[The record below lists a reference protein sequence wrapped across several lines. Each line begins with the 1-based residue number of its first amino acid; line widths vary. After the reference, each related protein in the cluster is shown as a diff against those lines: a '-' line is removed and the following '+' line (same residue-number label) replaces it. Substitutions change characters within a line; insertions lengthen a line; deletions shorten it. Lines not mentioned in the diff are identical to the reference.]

1 MCGRYTQTQSI
12 EKIIKRFGL
21 PSSQSRLKPQYN
33 IAPSQKAPILISN
46 ESGKRSLDMF
56 TWGLIPS
63 WAKDPSIGSRMIN
76 ARAETL
82 AKKASF
88 KQPLKRTRCLIPA
101 DGFYEWKKDP
111 TGRTK
116 TPMRIVL
123 KSGEL
128 FVFAGLWDTWKDPE
142 GKEIRSYTIITTNA
156 IDVLKPIHDRMPV
169 ILKPEDEDAWLNPG
183 MDVMKLMD
191 LLKPYLGKMEAY
203 PVSKLVN
210 SPRNDTV
217 ECIQQLN

>member
-1 MCGRYTQTQSI
+1 
-12 EKIIKRFGL
+12 
-21 PSSQSRLKPQYN
+21 
-33 IAPSQKAPILISN
+33 
-46 ESGKRSLDMF
+46 
-56 TWGLIPS
+56 
-63 WAKDPSIGSRMIN
+63 MIN

-82 AKKASF
+82 AEKASF

-111 TGRTK
+111 NRRTK

-123 KSGEL
+123 KLGEP
-128 FVFAGLWDTWKDPE
+128 FAFAGLWDTWKDPE
-142 GKEIRSYTIITTNA
+142 GKEIKSYTIITTNA

-169 ILKPEDEDAWLNPG
+169 ILKQEDEDAWLNPG
-183 MDVMKLMD
+183 MDVMKLME
-191 LLKPYLGKMEAY
+191 LLKPYPGKMEAY

-217 ECIQQLN
+217 ECIQQLT